1 MSSRARLRVLAVAVV
16 GAGLMLTVP
25 AVGAAVVPAPARP
38 AGPAQAAVP
47 ARPAGPAQVVTRS
60 YAASNEVIAN
70 PDRGFTHYTE
80 THYLPDGS
88 GYTPLDAAQLIGWR
102 TREQVTVVYRIFY
115 LEKFA
120 TQDSI
125 DPAYLSLVAADL
137 ATARAAGVKLI
148 VRFAYTQSSGADATP
163 ARVVAHIGQLAPV
176 LNASADV
183 IAALQA
189 GFIGQWGEWYYTDH
203 FASDPTRPWDLS
215 PADWAARASVLHAL
229 LDATDPTITVQ
240 VRYPTIKQHLI
251 AADDPQAARIGI
263 HDDCFVASP
272 DDEGTFTGD
281 ADRQWLADQT
291 RSVPM
296 GGETCAVDPPRSQWP
311 SAAADLAAYHW
322 TFLNADYNTDVLRS
336 WGTDA
341 LTEAARRLG
350 YRLRLTDSAVP
361 AAAPA
366 GTPMT
371 VHLTLTNDGYA
382 APVAQRP
389 AQLILRS
396 ATATYRLPLPLDVRT
411 VQPGSVVTVSASI
424 TAPPS
429 PGLYH
434 LYFALPD
441 PAAVL
446 AATPAYAIQLADTG
460 TWDPADG
467 WNDLQQSV
475 QVDPAPT
482 PSTSPAP
489 TATPTPAPGPS
500 TSPSP
505 GRPAATWVSSLVP
518 TSVSNGW
525 GPYERDSSNGEA
537 AAGDGR
543 VQSLRG
549 MRATR
554 GLGVH
559 ASSSL
564 TYSLDGKYRLFTSTV
579 GVDDETSG
587 RGSVVFRVYVDGIL
601 RYTSPVLTGV
611 SAAVP
616 VSVAVAGARVLRL
629 VVSDAGDG
637 NAYDHADWAGAALS

>member
-1 MSSRARLRVLAVAVV
+1 MSSRARLKVLAVAVV
-16 GAGLMLTVP
+16 GAGVVLTVP
-25 AVGAAVVPAPARP
+25 TVGAAVVPAPTRA
-38 AGPAQAAVP
+38 AGPPRPAVP
-47 ARPAGPAQVVTRS
+47 ARAAGPTKVMTRS
-60 YAASNEVIAN
+60 YAGSDQVIAN

-88 GYTPLDAAQLIGWR
+88 GYTPLDAAQLTGWR

-115 LEKFA
+115 LEKFT
-120 TQDSI
+120 TQDTI
-125 DPAYLSLVAADL
+125 DPAYLALVAADL
-137 ATARAAGVKLI
+137 ATARATGVKVI
-148 VRFAYTQSSGADATP
+148 VRFAYTQTSGADATP
-163 ARVVAHIGQLAPV
+163 ARVVTQIGQLAPI

-183 IAALQA
+183 IATLQA

-203 FASDPTRPWDLS
+203 FASDPTQPWTLT
-215 PADWAARASVLHAL
+215 PADWAARALVLHAL

-251 AADDPQAARIGI
+251 AADDPQGLRIGI

-281 ADRQWLADQT
+281 ADRQWLAAQT

-322 TFLNADYNTDVLRS
+322 TFLNADYNTDVLNS

-341 LTEAARRLG
+341 LSEAARRLG

-366 GTPMT
+366 GTPMA

-382 APVAQRP
+382 APFAPRP
-389 AQLILRS
+389 AQLILRG
-396 ATATYRLPLPLDVRT
+396 ATATYRMPLPLDVRT
-411 VQPGSVVTVSASI
+411 VQPGTTVPVAAQI
-424 TAPPS
+424 TAPPT

-434 LYFALPD
+434 LYLAFPD
-441 PAAVL
+441 SATVL
-446 AATPAYAIQLADTG
+446 AGAPAYAIQLADTG
-460 TWDPADG
+460 TWDSVDG

-475 QVDPAPT
+475 QVDPAPAPSASPT
-482 PSTSPAP
+482 TSPSTSPD
-489 TATPTPAPGPS
+489 PS

-505 GRPAATWVSSLVP
+505 STPAATWVSSLTP
-518 TSVSNGW
+518 ASAPNGW
-525 GPYERDSSNGEA
+525 GPWERDTSNGEA

-549 MRATR
+549 TRFPR

-559 ASSSL
+559 AFSSL
-564 TYSLDGKYRLFTSTV
+564 TYRLNSTYRLFASTV
-579 GVDDETSG
+579 GVDDETGG
-587 RGSVVFRVYVDGIL
+587 RGSVVFRVYVDGLL

-616 VSVAVAGARVLRL
+616 VSVAVTGARTLRL

-637 NAYDHADWAGAALS
+637 NAYDHADWAGATLN